1 MRKKRFCMSRPT
13 DLREN
18 RLLAALPQEDVARLL
33 PHLEPVTWSLRTV
46 LYEPDYAPAFLY
58 FPTTAMVSLNST
70 PASGPTAATSIVGC
84 EGVVG
89 VALVMG
95 GASTLSQ
102 AMVQMA
108 GGGFRLPAAVGHT
121 GFERG
126 GAFQAALLRYT
137 QALLT
142 QTAQTAVCNR
152 MHAIE
157 QRLCRWLL
165 LIHDRV
171 PTKERP
177 ITKEFLAQMLAVR
190 PEGLTRVARDLHNA
204 SMIRCGQG
212 HITIVDRRALEARV
226 CECYKAVQNEFPR
239 LLGWVGLGRRH
250 SPKAKVG

>member
-1 MRKKRFCMSRPT
+1 MSQPT
-13 DLREN
+13 DLRDN
-18 RLLAALPQEDVARLL
+18 RLLAALPQEDAARLL

-58 FPTTAMVSLNST
+58 FPTTAMVSLIST
-70 PASGPTAATSIVGC
+70 PTNGPTAATSVVGC

-89 VALVMG
+89 IALVMG

-108 GGGFRLPAAVGHT
+108 GGGFQLPAAVGHT
-121 GFERG
+121 EFERR

-152 MHAIE
+152 MHTIQ

-177 ITKEFLAQMLAVR
+177 ITQEFLAQMLAVR
-190 PEGLTRVARDLHNA
+190 PESVSRAAREFHKA
-204 SMIRCGQG
+204 GMMRCGQG
-212 HITIVDRRALEARV
+212 HVTIIDRRGLEARA
-226 CECYKAVQNEFPR
+226 CECYRAVQNEFTR

>member
-1 MRKKRFCMSRPT
+1 MSQT
-13 DLREN
+13 TELRDN

-33 PHLEPVTWSLRTV
+33 PHLEPVTWPLRTV
-46 LYEPDYAPAFLY
+46 LYEPGCAPAFLY
-58 FPTTAMVSLNST
+58 FPTTAMVALILT
-70 PASGPTAATSIVGC
+70 PATGPTAATGVVGC

-95 GASTLSQ
+95 GASTPSQ
-102 AMVQMA
+102 ALVQMA
-108 GGGFRLPAAVGHT
+108 GDGFRLPAAVGHAE
-121 GFERG
+121 FEYS

-171 PTKERP
+171 PTKGGP
-177 ITKEFLAQMLAVR
+177 ITQEFLAQMLAVH
-190 PEGLTRVARDLHNA
+190 PESVTRAARDFHKA
-204 SMIRCGQG
+204 GMIHCGQG
-212 HITIVDRRALEARV
+212 YITIVDRRALEARV
-226 CECYKAVQNEFPR
+226 CECYRAVQNEFTR

>member
-1 MRKKRFCMSRPT
+1 MSQLADVR
-13 DLREN
+13 DN
-18 RLLAALPQEDVARLL
+18 RLLAALPQEDIARLL
-33 PHLEPVTWSLRTV
+33 PHLEPVTWLLRTV
-46 LYEPDYAPAFLY
+46 LCEPDCAAAFLY
-58 FPTTAMVSLNST
+58 FPTSAMVSLIST
-70 PASGPTAATSIVGC
+70 PASGPTTATGVVGC

-95 GASTLSQ
+95 GASTPSQ

-108 GGGFRLPAAVGHT
+108 GDGFQLPTAVGHAE
-121 GFERG
+121 FERG

-171 PTKERP
+171 PTRERP
-177 ITKEFLAQMLAVR
+177 ITKEFLAQMVAVR
-190 PEGLTRVARDLHNA
+190 PDSVTRVARALHEA
-204 SMIRCGQG
+204 GVIRYGQG
-212 HITIVDRRALEARV
+212 YITIVDRRGLEARV
-226 CECYKAVQNEFPR
+226 CECYRAVQSEFTR
-239 LLGWVGLGRRH
+239 LLGWVGLGRRRA
-250 SPKAKVG
+250 PRAKAG

>member
-1 MRKKRFCMSRPT
+1 MSQPT
-13 DLREN
+13 DLRDN
-18 RLLAALPQEDVARLL
+18 RLLAALPQEDTARLV

-46 LYEPDYAPAFLY
+46 LYEPDCAPAFLY
-58 FPTTAMVSLNST
+58 FPTTAMVSLIST
-70 PASGPTAATSIVGC
+70 PVSGPTAATGVVGC

-95 GASTLSQ
+95 GASTPSQ

-108 GGGFRLPAAVGHT
+108 GGGFQLPAAVGHAE
-121 GFERG
+121 FERG
-126 GAFQAALLRYT
+126 SAFQAALLRYT

-171 PTKERP
+171 PTRGRP

-190 PEGLTRVARDLHNA
+190 PESVTRVARGLHKA
-204 SMIRCGQG
+204 GLIRCCHG
-212 HITIVDRRALEARV
+212 HITIMDRRSLEARV
-226 CECYKAVQNEFPR
+226 CECYRAVQSEFTR
-239 LLGWVGLGRRH
+239 LLGWAGLDRRH

>member
-1 MRKKRFCMSRPT
+1 MSQPT
-13 DLREN
+13 DLGDN
-18 RLLAALPQEDVARLL
+18 SLLAALPQEDAARLL

-46 LYEPDYAPAFLY
+46 LYEMDCAPAFLY
-58 FPTTAMVSLNST
+58 FPTTAMVSLIST
-70 PASGPTAATSIVGC
+70 SASGPTAATGVVGC

-95 GASTLSQ
+95 GASRTGQ

-108 GGGFRLPAAVGHT
+108 GGGFQLPAAVGLAE
-121 GFERG
+121 FERG

-171 PTKERP
+171 PTTGGP
-177 ITKEFLAQMLAVR
+177 ITKEFLAQMLAVC
-190 PEGLTRVARDLHNA
+190 PESVTRVVWALHQA
-204 SMIRCGQG
+204 GLIRCGKG
-212 HITIVDRRALEARV
+212 SSTIVDRRGLEARA
-226 CECYKAVQNEFPR
+226 CECYRAVQSEFTR
-239 LLGWVGLGRRH
+239 LLGWVGLGRRC
-250 SPKAKVG
+250 SPRARVS

>member
-1 MRKKRFCMSRPT
+1 MSQPT
-13 DLREN
+13 NLRDN
-18 RLLAALPQEDVARLL
+18 RLLAALPQEDTARLL

-46 LYEPDYAPAFLY
+46 LYEPDCAPAFLY
-58 FPTTAMVSLNST
+58 FPTTAMVSLIS
-70 PASGPTAATSIVGC
+70 PPVSGPTAATGVVGC

-89 VALVMG
+89 VALIMG
-95 GASTLSQ
+95 GASTPSQ
-102 AMVQMA
+102 AIVQMA
-108 GGGFRLPAAVGHT
+108 GGGFQLPAAVGHAE
-121 GFERG
+121 FERG
-126 GAFQAALLRYT
+126 GAFQAGLLRYT

-171 PTKERP
+171 RTKERP

-190 PEGLTRVARDLHNA
+190 PESVTRAARDLHKA
-204 SMIRCGQG
+204 GMIRCGQG
-212 HITIVDRRALEARV
+212 HLTIVDRRGLEARV
-226 CECYKAVQNEFPR
+226 CECYRAVQNEFTR

-250 SPKAKVG
+250 TPKAKVG

>member
-1 MRKKRFCMSRPT
+1 MRKGFCMSRPT
-13 DLREN
+13 DLQDN
-18 RLLAALPQEDVARLL
+18 RLLAALPQEDAARLL
-33 PHLEPVTWSLRTV
+33 PHLEPVTWPLRTV
-46 LYEPDYAPAFLY
+46 LYKPDCAPAFLY
-58 FPTTAMVSLNST
+58 FPTSAMVSLIAI
-70 PASGPTAATSIVGC
+70 PASGPTTATGVVGC

-95 GASTLSQ
+95 GASTPSQ

-108 GGGFRLPAAVGHT
+108 GGGFQLPAAVGHAEL
-121 GFERG
+121 ERG

-171 PTKERP
+171 PTRERP
-177 ITKEFLAQMLAVR
+177 ITKEFLVQMLAVR
-190 PEGLTRVARDLHNA
+190 PDSVTRVARALHKTG
-204 SMIRCGQG
+204 MMRCGQG
-212 HITIVDRRALEARV
+212 HITIVDRRGLEARV
-226 CECYKAVQNEFPR
+226 CECYRAVQNEFTR

-250 SPKAKVG
+250 SPQAKVG